1 MCSYCLLIGQYELE
15 TCSLDDL
22 PLSATCKD
30 ISFARSFYSLELSL
44 KGLTSCVCQCNLIE
58 CSPVLII
65 LFLCSPLVYRLSFET
80 TDCLKRREP
89 VVRIAIHWFVLFYSF
104 RNSTN
109 AVAAG
114 NSENMHRS
122 SPGSIKQLFN
132 RKFSNL
138 DAGNHSN
145 SYNNSNN
152 NHKTSV
158 VITELFFPRL
168 GSVLPTAKR
177 CHPEKCSWCISKR
190 ATLFRF
196 NYVSIV
202 ASVIVSYKIIWFY
215 QLSWQSKLAT
225 VKRFESWRFER

>member
-22 PLSATCKD
+22 PD

-65 LFLCSPLVYRLSFET
+65 LFLCSSLVYRLSFET
-80 TDCLKRREP
+80 TDCLKHRKP

-145 SYNNSNN
+145 SYNNNNN
-152 NHKTSV
+152 NHKTLM
-158 VITELFFPRL
+158 VITELFFPR
-168 GSVLPTAKR
+168 SVLPTAKR
-177 CHPEKCSWCISKR
+177 CHPEKCSWCIAKR

-202 ASVIVSYKIIWFY
+202 ASVIVSYSF
-215 QLSWQSKLAT
+215 SKFKYT
-225 VKRFESWRFER
+225 N